1 MTRKDCGETTPK
13 TKVATV
19 SNSSSTSKGLRS
31 RKRSKPARRLR
42 VSKSQARRLTDHNR
56 RALRLH
62 LLKMGRHPGVT
73 ITNLLTIALL
83 VKLLEPTTTRTK
95 RAA

>member
-1 MTRKDCGETTPK
+1 MTRKDCGGTMRK
-13 TKVATV
+13 TKGAMRL
-19 SNSSSTSKGLRS
+19 NSSSTSKGSRS

-42 VSKSQARRLTDHNR
+42 VSKSQARRLTDQDRVQLR
-56 RALRLH
+56 RN

-95 RAA
+95 RAG